1 MNKQIDQSNKSY
13 NWSINQT
20 LTWHSKLQGT
30 SPATFAFDTCPELP
44 PAFSPSR
51 LLIHFYFSH
60 LHRVTPSIH
69 CTSTSSSNLTF
80 NTCNKLPPAFSV
92 LQPPPQF
99 LLSTPMLGLQIFRFF
114 PPECKFHSQSVN
126 RHCNR
131 VKHILRTVNFM
142 LVWCIFVN
150 IYTIPKALTTKCNI

>member
-13 NWSINQT
+13 NWSISQT
-20 LTWHSKLQGT
+20 LTGHSKLQGT

-51 LLIHFYFSH
+51 LLIHFYFSN

-80 NTCNKLPPAFSV
+80 NTCNKLPPAFPV
-92 LQPPPQF
+92 LHPPPQF
-99 LLSTPMLGLQIFRFF
+99 LLSTPVRPAHFF
-114 PPECKFHSQSVN
+114 SPECTFHSQSVN

-131 VKHILRTVNFM
+131 VNKPVI
-142 LVWCIFVN
+142 WCFTPSQPIWWHQGETHFVS
-150 IYTIPKALTTKCNI
+150 LW